1 MLGGN
6 DNGVH
11 TNRLVPVIFHS
22 HLCLAVR
29 TEIGQCLILP
39 EFCQLLAKLMG
50 QRNCQRHQFRC
61 FVAGIAKHHAL
72 ISGTRFGRFAAS
84 GFDSI
89 VNAHSNIRRLLV
101 DRLQNGAGVAVKTV
115 LGSVVADVYDHVPC
129 DLLNVHLGSG
139 GDFAHAEHHASFH
152 NGFTRYAS
160 LAVLFQNCV
169 QHCVRNLVADLI
181 RMSFCHGF

>member
-6 DNGVH
+6 DNSVH

-39 EFCQLLAKLMG
+39 QFCQLLAKLMG

-61 FVAGIAKHHAL
+61 FVASIAKHHAL
-72 ISGTRFGRFAAS
+72 ISGTRFGRFATS

-89 VNAHSNIRRLLV
+89 VNAHRNIR
-101 DRLQNGAGVAVKTV
+101 
-115 LGSVVADVYDHVPC
+115 
-129 DLLNVHLGSG
+129 
-139 GDFAHAEHHASFH
+139 
-152 NGFTRYAS
+152 
-160 LAVLFQNCV
+160 
-169 QHCVRNLVADLI
+169 
-181 RMSFCHGF
+181 